1 MAIPEKFIQDLVDRS
16 DIVDVVSGYVRLSKR
31 SGANM
36 FGLCPFHSEKT
47 PSFSVSPD
55 KQIYHCFGCG
65 KGGGVISFIMEI
77 ENLSYPEA
85 IAFLAKR
92 AGMQMPEETD
102 SAEGRKR
109 ARMLSLNKEAARWFY
124 ANLSKP
130 EGGPAVAYI
139 QRRGIS
145 PAMVKNFGLGA
156 APDTWESLRSA
167 MREKGFTDNELFDAG
182 LVKRGKNGG
191 FYDAFRNRLM
201 FPVIDVRGNVIG
213 FSGRILGDGEPKY
226 LNSPET
232 LTFNKSRNLFAM
244 NLAKKS
250 KSGYI
255 ILSEGNIDVVSLH
268 QAGFD
273 SAVASLGTSLTPEQA
288 RLISR
293 YTSEVIIAYDNDGA
307 GLKASQRAIGILEK
321 LDIKVRVLRMSG
333 AKDPDEFIKAKGPEA
348 FRKLLESSENQMD
361 YRLRAIRDKYD
372 LNDNDQKIACLR
384 ESCELIAKKSDPA
397 TREIYGQQLAESLQ
411 VNKNSVIQDIEA
423 VRNKLIKGATAV
435 VQKEET
441 KAEKAFQPASK
452 DLRYEDTES
461 AAAEEELI
469 SLLYLY
475 PELIKTPQLPK
486 SSDFSSPFLGRIYE
500 ELCDQIKNGYT
511 VNMDVLAG
519 RMSKA
524 EMELITKILQ
534 GSEISRRNIK
544 GITDCVQKIRKQK
557 MLRESKKSKDK
568 EDIVIAMMKMKQEEM
583 KGKNNR

>member
-1 MAIPEKFIQDLVDRS
+1 MAIPEKFIQDLIDRS
-16 DIVDVVSGYVRLSKR
+16 DIVDVVSSYVRLTRR

-55 KQIYHCFGCG
+55 RQIYHCFGCG

-85 IAFLAKR
+85 VAFLARR

-109 ARMLSLNKEAARWFY
+109 ARMLALNKDAARWFY
-124 ANLSKP
+124 SQLSEPAGK
-130 EGGPAVAYI
+130 PAVEYI
-139 QRRGIS
+139 RRRGIS
-145 PAMVKNFGLGA
+145 PAMAKNFGLGA
-156 APDTWESLRSA
+156 APDSWESLRGA
-167 MREKGFTDNELFDAG
+167 MRDKGYSDYELFDAG

-232 LTFNKSRNLFAM
+232 LVFNKSRNLFAL

-293 YTSEVIIAYDNDGA
+293 YTNEVIIAYDNDGA

-333 AKDPDEFIKAKGPEA
+333 AKDPDEFIKTKGPEA
-348 FRKLLESSENQMD
+348 FRKLLEGSENQMD
-361 YRLRAIRDKYD
+361 YRLKAILDKYD
-372 LNDNDQKIACLR
+372 LTIDDQKVDYLKEAYDLIARQTDPVRRRVYSARIADIVGVKADVVENDIERLR
-384 ESCELIAKKSDPA
+384 NRILNGAFATEQRELIK
-397 TREIYGQQLAESLQ
+397 
-411 VNKNSVIQDIEA
+411 V
-423 VRNKLIKGATAV
+423 
-435 VQKEET
+435 
-441 KAEKAFQPASK
+441 EKQFQPAARE
-452 DLRYEDTES
+452 LRYEDTGS
-461 AAAEEELI
+461 AAAEEGI
-469 SLLYLY
+469 IALLYLE
-475 PELIKTPQLPK
+475 PELIKTPDLPLGT
-486 SSDFSSPFLGRIYE
+486 DFSSPALGQIYE
-500 ELCDQIKNGYT
+500 TLCHRINNGDMI
-511 VNMDVLAG
+511 NMNTLAAGLNKEEMGLLAG
-519 RMSKA
+519 
-524 EMELITKILQ
+524 ILQ
-534 GSEISRRNIK
+534 KPQSLSRSEK
-544 GITDCVQKIRKQK
+544 GMADYIQKIREGKERRQKKDMNSYLLKKQK
-557 MLRESKKSKDK
+557 EYYEKKPYK
-568 EDIVIAMMKMKQEEM
+568 
-583 KGKNNR
+583 

>member
-1 MAIPEKFIQDLVDRS
+1 MPIPEKFINDLVDRS

-65 KGGGVISFIMEI
+65 TGGGVISFIMEI

-92 AGMQMPEETD
+92 AGMQLPEETD

-109 ARMLSLNKEAARWFY
+109 ARMLAVNKEAARWFY
-124 ANLSKP
+124 AQLSTP
-130 EGGPAVAYI
+130 AGAPAVEYI
-139 QRRGIS
+139 RKRGIS
-145 PAMVKNFGLGA
+145 RAMVKNFGLGA
-156 APDTWESLRSA
+156 APDSWNSLRDA
-167 MREKGFTDNELFDAG
+167 MREKGFTENELFEAG
-182 LVKRGKNGG
+182 LIKRGRQGG

-232 LTFNKSRNLFAM
+232 LVFNKSRNLFAL

-273 SAVASLGTSLTPEQA
+273 SAVASLGTSLTAEQA

-293 YTSEVIIAYDNDGA
+293 YTGEVIIAYDNDGA

-348 FRKLLESSENQMD
+348 FRKLLEGSENQMD
-361 YRLRAIRDKYD
+361 YRLRAIREKYD
-372 LNDNDQKIACLR
+372 LSVTEQKSDYLR
-384 ESCELIAKKSDPA
+384 EAVDLLARLPDEVRRQVYAMDLAKELGLPSDVIVADVERRRRRVVNGMYKEVQKQQTQPEKLMQPAARELRYDDPA
-397 TREIYGQQLAESLQ
+397 
-411 VNKNSVIQDIEA
+411 
-423 VRNKLIKGATAV
+423 
-435 VQKEET
+435 
-441 KAEKAFQPASK
+441 
-452 DLRYEDTES
+452 S
-461 AAAEEELI
+461 AAAEEGLIRLLSLEPSLI
-469 SLLYLY
+469 STPGLPP
-475 PELIKTPQLPK
+475 PE
-486 SSDFSSPFLGRIYE
+486 DFSAPALGRIY
-500 ELCDQIKNGYT
+500 G
-511 VNMDVLAG
+511 V
-519 RMSKA
+519 
-524 EMELITKILQ
+524 
-534 GSEISRRNIK
+534 
-544 GITDCVQKIRKQK
+544 
-557 MLRESKKSKDK
+557 LRERIEKGRSVDTDHLTAELSADELSLLVAINNKPERLNRSRQSILDYIAKIKERKEQRSGSTDLLALRDQLKKK
-568 EDIVIAMMKMKQEEM
+568 
-583 KGKNNR
+583 KGYGG